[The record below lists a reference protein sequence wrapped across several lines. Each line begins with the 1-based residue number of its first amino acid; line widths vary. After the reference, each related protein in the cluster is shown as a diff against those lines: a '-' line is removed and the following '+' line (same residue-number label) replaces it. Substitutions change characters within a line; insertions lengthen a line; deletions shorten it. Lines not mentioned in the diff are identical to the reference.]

1 MVQEFKD
8 FINRGNLVDIAV
20 AFVMGI
26 AFAAV
31 ITSLTNDVINPIIAK
46 IFDVQDLA
54 EWIVWDIRI
63 GAFLAAII
71 NFLIVAL
78 VMFFVV
84 KAYNRMRRADEA
96 DDEPSEDILAA
107 QGDSGRD
114 QGPLGNPH
122 SCLVDFRA
130 MPGIMQS
137 MVPKSTGQSRVPA
150 GSFDTTPPWGPR
162 HVPPVDNRRGGV
174 LWLRNGQQAPGPRA
188 PPGQRG
194 LRSTHSSPVS
204 RSRA

>member
-1 MVQEFKD
+1 MIQEFRD

-63 GAFLAAII
+63 GAFLTAII
-71 NFLIVAL
+71 NFLIVAV

-84 KAYNRMRRADEA
+84 KAYNRMKRADE
-96 DDEPSEDILAA
+96 DDGEPAEDILLLREI
-107 QGDSGRD
+107 RD
-114 QGPLGNPH
+114 GI
-122 SCLVDFRA
+122 RA
-130 MPGIMQS
+130 
-137 MVPKSTGQSRVPA
+137 R
-150 GSFDTTPPWGPR
+150 
-162 HVPPVDNRRGGV
+162 
-174 LWLRNGQQAPGPRA
+174 
-188 PPGQRG
+188 
-194 LRSTHSSPVS
+194 
-204 RSRA
+204 